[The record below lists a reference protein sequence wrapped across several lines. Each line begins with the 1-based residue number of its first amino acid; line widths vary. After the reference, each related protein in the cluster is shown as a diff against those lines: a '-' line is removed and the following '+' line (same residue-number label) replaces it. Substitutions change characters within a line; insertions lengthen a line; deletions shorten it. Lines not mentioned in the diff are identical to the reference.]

1 MIWQTQQKMKI
12 QGLFSHAIF
21 SGICIPLTK
30 LRLCTIEMGN
40 AFEVNLFQKTCNIC
54 KNELQPLHRDL
65 LTITTLMT
73 LINVKDIIESYQ
85 VFHNP

>member
-1 MIWQTQQKMKI
+1 MYSSNKI
-12 QGLFSHAIF
+12 
-21 SGICIPLTK
+21 